1 MYHPIK
7 STESLN
13 LALVASG
20 LFVSLL
26 YCSQVPLTAW
36 EYPNEEEG
44 LLKGIT
50 LNNLVLGGF
59 ASQLKSLSFL
69 TKASCRWIGAPHFS

>member
-26 YCSQVPLTAW
+26 YCSQVHLTAW
-36 EYPNEEEG
+36 ENPNEDDGFDEEVTG
-44 LLKGIT
+44 EE
-50 LNNLVLGGF
+50 NEDV
-59 ASQLKSLSFL
+59 
-69 TKASCRWIGAPHFS
+69 

>member
-13 LALVASG
+13 LALVARV

-26 YCSQVPLTAW
+26 YCSHVPFTAW
-36 EYPNEEEG
+36 EYPNEDEG
-44 LLKGIT
+44 LLNGIT

-69 TKASCRWIGAPHFS
+69 TKANCK

>member
-36 EYPNEEEG
+36 EYPNEDEG
-44 LLKGIT
+44 LLNGNYFK
-50 LNNLVLGGF
+50 
-59 ASQLKSLSFL
+59 
-69 TKASCRWIGAPHFS
+69 

>member
-26 YCSQVPLTAW
+26 YCSQVHFTAW
-36 EYPNEEEG
+36 EYPNEDEG
-44 LLKGIT
+44 LLNGIT

-59 ASQLKSLSFL
+59 ASQLKSLSFF
-69 TKASCRWIGAPHFS
+69 TNASCI